1 MMIMTHIDNDICTW
15 NMMEYDHIYVC
26 ERIVIY
32 IYMVGVMCDSK
43 SQTSTIHTSV
53 ESGGGTCCSG
63 RACQRSPRR
72 RTCNTQSGCPP
83 LLKDREYERE
93 TEDWERKREITTK
106 EKERKGRQRER
117 DTRKKKRSND
127 FESVLNTIYIRK
139 KYICVYIFIIN
150 LINTQ
155 VDHRLLAVVFS

>member
-1 MMIMTHIDNDICTW
+1 
-15 NMMEYDHIYVC
+15 
-26 ERIVIY
+26 
-32 IYMVGVMCDSK
+32 MCDSK
-43 SQTSTIHTSV
+43 SQTSTTHTSV

-127 FESVLNTIYIRK
+127 FESVLNTIYIYK
-139 KYICVYIFIIN
+139 KKNIYVCIYLL
-150 LINTQ
+150 LIW
-155 VDHRLLAVVFS
+155 